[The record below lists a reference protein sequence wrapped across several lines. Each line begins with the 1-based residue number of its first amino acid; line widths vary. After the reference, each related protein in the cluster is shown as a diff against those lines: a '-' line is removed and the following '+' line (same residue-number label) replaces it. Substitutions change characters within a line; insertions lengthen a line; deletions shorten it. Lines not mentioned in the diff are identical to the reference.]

1 MSDTAAL
8 GTAVDWLLERQEPAG
23 WWTAEMETNV
33 TMTAEHLLLLR
44 FLGVDHQEIAA
55 GALRHLLGK
64 QRADGSWSLYFD
76 GPGDL
81 STTVEAHVALRLLGL
96 DASAE
101 PVARARRFI
110 LAQGGLASTRVF
122 TKLWLALFGQYPWD
136 GVPSMPPELIH
147 LPARAPLNLYDFA
160 CWARGTIA
168 PLLIVLS
175 RRPVRPLGFDVQE
188 LVAPGTE
195 ALLHR
200 VPGSGVFWWLDRLQ
214 KVYER
219 LPRQPGRERARRGLA
234 SWIVEHQEADGS
246 WGGIQPPWVYSLIAL
261 NLQGMAVDHPV
272 MRLGLRGLNERFA
285 VSDADGWRL
294 QACMSPVWDTA
305 WAVLALRAAGLSRS
319 HPAVRRAVEWI
330 VAEQIER
337 GGDWQVK
344 VPLRECGGWAFEF
357 DNDIYPDVDDTAI
370 VVLAL
375 IEGGEGPA
383 ARAAAER
390 GARWAEAMRSS
401 NGAWGSF
408 DKDNTRQL
416 VYRIPF
422 ADFGAM
428 LDPPSEDVT
437 AHVLEMLAGLGRG
450 AGDPVVRGGLRYL
463 AREQRPSGSWY
474 GRWGVNHVYGTW
486 CVISAL
492 AALGCGG
499 PHLPRA
505 VRWLL
510 QVQNRDGGWGE
521 TCHSYEDESF
531 AGVGVSTAS
540 QTAWAVMA
548 LQRGGHGEQ
557 PACRR
562 GLAFLRE
569 RQQGGTWPEPEYT
582 GTGFPGDFYLNYGMY
597 RHLFPTMALAMD
609 GGGGESRELRG
620 TRGRRRPADQ
630 PAASRM
636 PERPAS
642 RSNVAVTAG
651 RAVTGPSS
659 ESPAPDP
666 DRED

>member
-1 MSDTAAL
+1 
-8 GTAVDWLLERQEPAG
+8 
-23 WWTAEMETNV
+23 
-33 TMTAEHLLLLR
+33 
-44 FLGVDHQEIAA
+44 
-55 GALRHLLGK
+55 
-64 QRADGSWSLYFD
+64 
-76 GPGDL
+76 
-81 STTVEAHVALRLLGL
+81 
-96 DASAE
+96 
-101 PVARARRFI
+101 
-110 LAQGGLASTRVF
+110 
-122 TKLWLALFGQYPWD
+122 
-136 GVPSMPPELIH
+136 
-147 LPARAPLNLYDFA
+147 
-160 CWARGTIA
+160 
-168 PLLIVLS
+168 
-175 RRPVRPLGFDVQE
+175 
-188 LVAPGTE
+188 
-195 ALLHR
+195 
-200 VPGSGVFWWLDRLQ
+200 
-214 KVYER
+214 
-219 LPRQPGRERARRGLA
+219 
-234 SWIVEHQEADGS
+234 
-246 WGGIQPPWVYSLIAL
+246 
-261 NLQGMAVDHPV
+261 
-272 MRLGLRGLNERFA
+272 
-285 VSDADGWRL
+285 
-294 QACMSPVWDTA
+294 MSPVWDTA

-319 HPAVRRAVEWI
+319 HPAVHRAVDWI
-330 VAEQIER
+330 VGEQIER
-337 GGDWQVK
+337 GGDWRVK

-375 IEGGEGPA
+375 LVGGVGRA
-383 ARAAAER
+383 VRAAAEK

-408 DKDNTRQL
+408 DRDNTRQL

-450 AGDPVVRGGLRYL
+450 SGDPVVRGGLRYL
-463 AREQRPSGSWY
+463 AREQRASGSWY

-548 LQRGGHGEQ
+548 LQRSGHGEE

-569 RQQGGTWPEPEYT
+569 RQQAGTWPEPEYT

-609 GGGGESRELRG
+609 GGLGASGELRG
-620 TRGRRRPADQ
+620 TGVGRRPADQ
-630 PAASRM
+630 PAAGPT
-636 PERPAS
+636 PERSAS
-642 RSNVAVTAG
+642 PSNVAAAAG
-651 RAVTGPSS
+651 RTVAGPPS
-659 ESPAPDP
+659 ESPASDP

>member
-1 MSDTAAL
+1 MSDTAL
-8 GTAVDWLLERQEPAG
+8 GSAVSWLLDRQDPAG

-44 FLGVDHQEIAA
+44 FLGDDHGDIAE
-55 GALRHLLGK
+55 GATRHILGA
-64 QRADGSWSLYFD
+64 QRADGSWALYFD

-81 STTVEAHVALRLLGL
+81 STTIEAYVGLRLLGF
-96 DASAE
+96 DASSA
-101 PVARARRFI
+101 PLARARHFI
-110 LAQGGLASTRVF
+110 LDQGGLAEARVF
-122 TKLWLALFGQYPWD
+122 TKLWLALFGEYPWD
-136 GVPSMPPELIH
+136 GVPSMPPELVH
-147 LPARAPLNLYDFA
+147 LPSRVPLNLYDFA

-175 RRPVRPLGFDVQE
+175 RKPVRQLGFSVGE
-188 LVAPGTE
+188 LVVPGSQRR
-195 ALLHR
+195 LHR
-200 VPGSGVFWWLDRLQ
+200 VPGSGTFWWLDRLQ
-214 KVYER
+214 KLYER
-219 LPRQPGRERARRGLA
+219 LPRQPGRERACRTITD
-234 SWIVEHQEADGS
+234 WITDHQEADGS

-261 NLQGMAVDHPV
+261 NLQGMGLDHPV
-272 MRLGLRGLNERFA
+272 MRLGLRGLHQRFA
-285 VSDADGWRL
+285 VSDSQGWRL

-305 WAVLALRAAGLSRS
+305 WGVLALRAAGLPRAYPAIRS
-319 HPAVRRAVEWI
+319 AVEWI
-330 VAEQIER
+330 LGEQIQG

-375 IEGGEGPA
+375 LEGGEGPRV
-383 ARAAAER
+383 RAAAEK

-450 AGDPVVRGGLRYL
+450 TGDPVVRGGLRYL
-463 AREQRPSGSWY
+463 AREQRPWGSWY

-505 VRWLL
+505 VDWLL
-510 QVQNRDGGWGE
+510 RAQNRDGGWGE

-548 LQRGGHGEQ
+548 LQRSGHGDH

-562 GLAFLRE
+562 GLDFLRE
-569 RQQGGTWPEPEYT
+569 RQEGGTWPEPEFT
-582 GTGFPGDFYLNYGMY
+582 GTGFPRDFYLNYGMY
-597 RHLFPTMALAMD
+597 RHLFPTMALGMA
-609 GGGGESRELRG
+609 GGLREPVELRG
-620 TRGRRRPADQ
+620 TRVTRQAAPHLGGTPVRRRR
-630 PAASRM
+630 AS
-636 PERPAS
+636 PTTNAPT
-642 RSNVAVTAG
+642 TAG
-651 RAVTGPSS
+651 RTGAGPFS
-659 ESPAPDP
+659 ESPASTPG
-666 DRED
+666 RED

>member
-1 MSDTAAL
+1 MRDPAL
-8 GTAVDWLLERQEPAG
+8 QSAVDWLLERQDAAG

-44 FLGVDHQEIAA
+44 FLGVDHHDIAE
-55 GALRHLLGK
+55 GARRHLLGK
-64 QRADGSWSLYFD
+64 QRRDGSWSLYFD

-81 STTVEAHVALRLLGL
+81 STTIEAYVALRLLGCEPS
-96 DASAE
+96 DAPLAG
-101 PVARARRFI
+101 ARRFI
-110 LAQGGLASTRVF
+110 LAQGGLARARVF

-136 GVPSMPPELIH
+136 GVPSMPPELVH
-147 LPARAPLNLYDFA
+147 LPSRVPLNLYDFA

-168 PLLIVLS
+168 PLLVVLS
-175 RRPVRPLGFDVQE
+175 RKPVRSLGFGVPE
-188 LVAPGTE
+188 LVAPGTDE
-195 ALLHR
+195 LLHR
-200 VPGSGVFWWLDRLQ
+200 VPGSGVFWWLDKLQ
-214 KVYER
+214 KLYER
-219 LPRQPGRERARRGLA
+219 LPLQPGRERARREL
-234 SWIVEHQEADGS
+234 SDWIVDHQELDGS

-261 NLQGMAVDHPV
+261 HLQGMSLEHPV
-272 MRLGLRGLNERFA
+272 MRLGLRGLHQRFA
-285 VSDADGWRL
+285 VSDAEGWRL

-305 WAVLALRAAGLSRS
+305 WGVLALRAAGLPRT
-319 HPAVRRAVEWI
+319 HPALRSAVAWMLD
-330 VAEQIER
+330 EQIHA

-344 VPLRECGGWAFEF
+344 VPLRECEGWAFEF
-357 DNDIYPDVDDTAI
+357 DNDIYPDIDDTAI

-375 IEGGEGPA
+375 LEGGEGPE

-437 AHVLEMLAGLGRG
+437 AHVLEMLATFGRG
-450 AGDPVVRGGLRYL
+450 TADPVVLGGLRYL
-463 AREQRPSGSWY
+463 AREQRPWGSWY
-474 GRWGVNHVYGTW
+474 GRWGVNHLYGTW

-492 AALGCGG
+492 DALGCGG

-505 VRWLL
+505 VDWLL
-510 QVQNRDGGWGE
+510 RVQNRDGGWGE

-548 LQRGGHGEQ
+548 LQRAGHAAH

-562 GLAFLRE
+562 GLGFLRD
-569 RQQGGTWPEPEYT
+569 RQMGGTWPEPEFS

-597 RHLFPTMALAMD
+597 RHLFPTMALGMAAGREPAAAMN
-609 GGGGESRELRG
+609 GSGGER
-620 TRGRRRPADQ
+620 TRTAP
-630 PAASRM
+630 PAAATR
-636 PERPAS
+636 
-642 RSNVAVTAG
+642 
-651 RAVTGPSS
+651 RA
-659 ESPAPDP
+659 A
-666 DRED
+666 R